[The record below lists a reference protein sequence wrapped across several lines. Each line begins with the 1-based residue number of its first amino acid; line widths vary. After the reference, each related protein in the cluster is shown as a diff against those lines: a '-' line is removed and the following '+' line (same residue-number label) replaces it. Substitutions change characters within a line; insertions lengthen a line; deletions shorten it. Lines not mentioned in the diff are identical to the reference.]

1 MVEADLQA
9 LGCIATNGNGSKLP
23 QDIATTRQELGSL
36 HF

>member
-9 LGCIATNGNGSKLP
+9 VGCTSSNGNGAKQI